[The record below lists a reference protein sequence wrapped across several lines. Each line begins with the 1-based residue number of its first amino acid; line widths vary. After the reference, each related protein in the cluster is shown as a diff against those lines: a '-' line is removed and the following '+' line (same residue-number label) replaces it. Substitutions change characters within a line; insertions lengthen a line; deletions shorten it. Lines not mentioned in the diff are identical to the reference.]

1 MVWNIG
7 DIDDSGNEG
16 YFNVGNSTNTNNS
29 SNLVVDLDNVGNTD
43 TSYEETTTTDTTIV
57 DSGNVDSGN
66 TDWNIDGSGNDNS
79 DNSVNGS
86 FNEDTDITVTDSF
99 NTDESW
105 TDASTNAG
113 VREYNTGFEGYGGFG
128 GGAAAIHSSATI
140 TDQSVNQNVASTGD
154 VDQFFANSSV
164 TASGEGSLAAG
175 GDVTISQSLDRSTN
189 IDAGGDIN
197 IGNSTEIVDIDGSY
211 NESTTT
217 IDITDASQDWSFD
230 NVGNDNSLNVDLTDS
245 FNEDFST
252 VETENWTINA
262 DVVWGSGNSEDIDV
276 VVPDFDAEA

>member
-16 YFNVGNSTNTNNS
+16 YLNVGNTTNTNNS

-43 TSYEETTTTDTTIV
+43 TSYEETTTEDTTIV

-66 TDWNIDGSGNDNS
+66 TDWDIDGSGNDNS

-86 FNEDTDITVTDSF
+86 FNEATDIDVTDSF

-113 VREYNTGFEGYGGFG
+113 VREYNTGFEGFGGFG

-140 TDQSVNQNVASTGD
+140 TDQSVNQNVAATGD

-164 TASGEGSLAAG
+164 TASGEGSVAAG

-211 NESTTT
+211 NESYTT

-252 VETENWTINA
+252 VETENWTINTTE
-262 DVVWGSGNSEDIDV
+262 VWGSGNDTVVEVPVVDIDPAV
-276 VVPDFDAEA
+276 

>member
-16 YFNVGNSTNTNNS
+16 WFNVGNSTNTNNS

-66 TDWNIDGSGNDNS
+66 TDLDIDGSGNDNS

-86 FNEDTDITVTDSF
+86 FNEDTDITVVDSF

-113 VREYNTGFEGYGGFG
+113 VREYNTGLEGFGGFG

-175 GDVTISQSLDRSTN
+175 GDVSISQSLDRSTN

-230 NVGNDNSLNVDLTDS
+230 NVGNDNSLNVDLADS

-276 VVPDFDAEA
+276 VVPDFDEA

>member
-7 DIDDSGNEG
+7 DITESGNEAWV
-16 YFNVGNSTNTNNS
+16 NVGNTSTTNNS
-29 SNLVVDLDNVGNTD
+29 TNLGVDLDNVGNTD
-43 TSYEETTTTDTTIV
+43 TSVEENTSTDTTIV

-66 TDWNIDGSGNDNS
+66 TDWDIDGSGNDNS
-79 DNSVNGS
+79 DNSVNDSG
-86 FNEDTDITVTDSF
+86 NETAIDVAIDSY

-113 VREYNTGFEGYGGFG
+113 VREYNTGFEGFGGFG
-128 GGAAAIHSSATI
+128 GGAAAVHSSATI
-140 TDQSVNQNVASTGD
+140 LDQSVNQNVASTGD
-154 VDQFFANSSV
+154 VDQFFANEAV
-164 TASGEGSLAAG
+164 AASGEGSIAAG

-211 NESTTT
+211 NESYTT

-262 DVVWGSGNSEDIDV
+262 DVVWGSGNDTVVDVPVVDIDPAV
-276 VVPDFDAEA
+276 